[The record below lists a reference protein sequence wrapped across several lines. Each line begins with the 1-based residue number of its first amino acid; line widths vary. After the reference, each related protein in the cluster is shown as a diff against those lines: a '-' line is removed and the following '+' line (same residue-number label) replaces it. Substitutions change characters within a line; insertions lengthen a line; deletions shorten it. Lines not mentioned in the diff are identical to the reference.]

1 MPQASLK
8 KSRVFF
14 YCWKKKQS
22 LCISLFMCLSLSLS
36 ELNCFGLVRVVLLFY
51 LHVRGFGFC
60 VGRGFT
66 YFEDD
71 GKRVGKE
78 RWCCSCLVF
87 FSFLSLFFSWGVFM
101 NLFFFWVSEAAR
113 VGLGLQPNHYQGWNS
128 VPCSLDKP
136 TRTPLSL
143 CAPPTP
149 SSHPTFSS
157 LWPH

>member
-1 MPQASLK
+1 
-8 KSRVFF
+8 
-14 YCWKKKQS
+14 
-22 LCISLFMCLSLSLS
+22 MCLSLSLS

-101 NLFFFWVSEAAR
+101 NLFFFGFQRPLVWVWDS
-113 VGLGLQPNHYQGWNS
+113 N
-128 VPCSLDKP
+128 P
-136 TRTPLSL
+136 TTIRGGTLSL
-143 CAPPTP
+143 AALTNPPELPCPYVHPPHHPHTQHFP
-149 SSHPTFSS
+149 HCGHTRPHCIYHHSNSIHHSSSS
-157 LWPH
+157 CC